1 MNGQTDLLTNI
12 PKESKVFL
20 DSMIF
25 IYTVEKNPIY
35 YNIAYS
41 IIDGMETGKYLGY
54 TSVMSLIETL
64 AKKDLR
70 TNTTKYDYI
79 AAFFANV
86 GNLTVAKIDHE
97 IAYTAAGLR
106 RNYNVSVPDAIQ
118 MATAVVNK
126 CDLFITNDAVFKTM
140 QPVRTLILDD
150 IM

>member
-12 PKESKVFL
+12 PRGSKIFL
-20 DSMIF
+20 DSMVF

-35 YNIAYS
+35 YNISYS
-41 IIDGMETGKYLGY
+41 LIDGMETGKYLGY

-86 GNLTVAKIDHE
+86 NNLTVAKIDHE
-97 IAYTAAGLR
+97 IAYTTAGLR
-106 RNYNVSVPDAIQ
+106 RNYNISIPDAIQ
-118 MATAVVNK
+118 MATAMINT
-126 CDLFITNDAVFKTM
+126 CDLFITNDMVFRTM
-140 QPVRTLILDD
+140 QPVKTLVLDD
-150 IM
+150 II